1 MIHRYIEL
9 GNLRVQKQETALYDY
24 YSHSLSQE
32 QSDATLNIEDLYSDK
47 QNVNQSFM
55 MNTSELNQSTNKDI
69 YSVLKQSQLLP
80 DSVSYQNNNKEE
92 ESLLLNHTL
101 VSDKSDLSTCS
112 SFLNKSFELQ
122 NSSSSIIKEYEYQP
136 KPISPSSALSTL
148 SEYVS

>member
-1 MIHRYIEL
+1 M
-9 GNLRVQKQETALYDY
+9 
-24 YSHSLSQE
+24 
-32 QSDATLNIEDLYSDK
+32 NIEDLYSNK
-47 QNVNQSFM
+47 QDVPQSFM

-92 ESLLLNHTL
+92 EPLLLNHTL

>member
-55 MNTSELNQSTNKDI
+55 MDTSELNQSTNKDI
-69 YSVLKQSQLLP
+69 NSVWKQSQ
-80 DSVSYQNNNKEE
+80 
-92 ESLLLNHTL
+92 
-101 VSDKSDLSTCS
+101 
-112 SFLNKSFELQ
+112 
-122 NSSSSIIKEYEYQP
+122 
-136 KPISPSSALSTL
+136 
-148 SEYVS
+148 